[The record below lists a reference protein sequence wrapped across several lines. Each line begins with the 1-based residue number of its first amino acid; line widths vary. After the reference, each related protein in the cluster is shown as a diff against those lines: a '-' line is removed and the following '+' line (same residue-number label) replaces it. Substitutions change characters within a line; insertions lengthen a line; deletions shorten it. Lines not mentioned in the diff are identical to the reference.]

1 MNFNIFNSL
10 VLTGIVQG
18 IIFAFVVGA
27 SKKYRVP
34 ATLLLAAFILSF
46 SLDNLQYY
54 LEDVRLITEDEL
66 WSIYFVLFQLLS
78 GPLFLLY
85 GLFVINPER
94 AFKKRDLLFFVPF
107 CVALVISSS
116 YKIVINLEYEN
127 EMYYAFFDALESV
140 LEYFS
145 LLFDIS
151 VLVFLYY
158 KIRRQ
163 ERRNDSVKTRLA
175 NPQLSWFKVVLLWLF
190 ALSIIWLGVTI
201 LDYFYYTE
209 YWYLVYIGMSAVIY
223 WMGHVGI
230 YKYGLYEER
239 KQIRNYSIK
248 NETFQIREKP
258 KNEHIAAMEKL
269 VVDGRMFLDANLTL
283 DKIADELNISKS
295 HLSRIINSE
304 LETGFPDYI
313 NSLRVQEAKRYLSN
327 AEFSNYTLVAIGLE
341 AGFNSKTTFYNS
353 FKKVTGVTP
362 SDFKNNTTI
371 RPIN

>member
-66 WSIYFVLFQLLS
+66 WSIYFVPFQLLS

-94 AFKKRDLLFFVPF
+94 AFKKRDFLFFVPF
-107 CVALVISSS
+107 SVALVISSS
-116 YKIVINLEYEN
+116 YKIVRNLEYEN
-127 EMYYAFFDALESV
+127 EMYYVFFDALESV

-362 SDFKNNTTI
+362 SDFKNNTAI

>member
-66 WSIYFVLFQLLS
+66 WSIYFVPFQLLS

-107 CVALVISSS
+107 SVALVISSS
-116 YKIVINLEYEN
+116 YKIVRNLEYEN
-127 EMYYAFFDALESV
+127 EMYYVFFDALESV

-362 SDFKNNTTI
+362 SDFKNNTAI